1 MSTFS
6 KILVV
11 LILVTSVV
19 MCAMSIALFAQRA
32 NWKALYENTS
42 KNSKATITQL
52 EADKNELIK
61 QKGDVQAEIERVK
74 ADNSNMTA
82 EISRLKQEVADKDA
96 EKARIET
103 LAKQKDDAA
112 QNLQEKV
119 DNLVKEITALNEK
132 MRRDSQELLETK
144 RSYERV
150 VNQLTTLR
158 DKANSLMLQLKNTQ
172 RELTD
177 AKSEVEKLNATLKKY
192 AEVAKVNI
200 VEVRPKEAIRARVM
214 AVNNEAG
221 IIMLSVGKDDQVTR
235 GDEFILRRGPSYVC
249 KVRVEATYP
258 DSCFCRV
265 LPESLVAADAK
276 VEIGDAAFTE

>member
-32 NWKALYENTS
+32 NWKVLYEKLNTS
-42 KNSKATITQL
+42 SKGTIAQL
-52 EADKNELIK
+52 ETEKTELIK
-61 QKGDVQAEIERVK
+61 QSGDVKADIERVK
-74 ADNSNMTA
+74 ADNSNLTA
-82 EISRLKQEVADKDA
+82 EVSRMKQEIADKDA
-96 EKARIET
+96 DKTRLET
-103 LAKQKDDAA
+103 LAKQKEDAVA
-112 QNLQEKV
+112 NLQEKV
-119 DNLVKEITALNEK
+119 DNLVKEINALNEK

-144 RSYERV
+144 RNYERV

-177 AKSEVEKLNATLKKY
+177 SKTEVDKLSATLKKY
-192 AEVAKVNI
+192 AEVSKTTI
-200 VEVRPKEAIRARVM
+200 EEIRPKDTLRARVM

-221 IIMLSVGKDDQVTR
+221 IIMLSVGKDDKVTR
-235 GDEFILRRGPSYVC
+235 GDEFILRRGSVYVC
-249 KVRVEATYP
+249 KIRVDATYP
-258 DSCFCRV
+258 DSCFCRI
-265 LPESLVAADAK
+265 LPESLPSTDTK
-276 VEIGDAAFTE
+276 VEVGDAAFSN

>member
-32 NWKALYENTS
+32 NWKALYETV
-42 KNSKATITQL
+42 KTNSTKVVAQL
-52 EADKNELIK
+52 EADKVELIK

-74 ADNSNMTA
+74 ADNSNLTA
-82 EISRLKQEVADKDA
+82 EIARQKQEIADKDA
-96 EKARIET
+96 EKARLDT

-119 DNLVKEITALNEK
+119 DNLVKEISALNEK

-144 RSYERV
+144 RNYERV

-177 AKSEVEKLNATLKKY
+177 SKTEADKLSATLKKY
-192 AEVAKVNI
+192 VEVAKVDV
-200 VEVRPKEAIRARVM
+200 VEIRAKEMIRARVM

-221 IIMLSVGKDDQVTR
+221 IIMLSVGKDDKVTR
-235 GDEFILRRGPSYVC
+235 GDEFILRRGAIYVC
-249 KVRVEATYP
+249 KIRVDSTYP
-258 DSCFCRV
+258 DSCFCRII
-265 LPESLVAADAK
+265 PESLPSTDTK
-276 VEIGDAAFTE
+276 VEVGDAAFSN